1 MPEIVTKTKPAATN
15 AAALRTVQLPP
26 IGEAWPGEG
35 GVFAGLLKGEDGDYA
50 VIVPIDPASDIAP
63 APWKEAIAAAG
74 KFKTTQHQDYSVATR
89 GELALCF
96 HNVPEIFQKDWYWSS
111 TPYAGN
117 ASYAWYQ
124 GFDSGYQDNY
134 RKGTKRRARAVRRV
148 KI

>member
-111 TPYAGN
+111 TPSAGD
-117 ASYAWYQ
+117 ASCAWFQY
-124 GFDSGYQDNY
+124 FDDGSQDSFL
-134 RKGTKRRARAVRRV
+134 KDTKLRARAVRRV